1 MNLSSAS
8 FQFVVTVLGC
18 SKQTFCQVLQ
28 PMNWLTA
35 STSLHSAAIS
45 RQLRTAAASTCFQ
58 PTERADTFIHVSARQ
73 AYFN

>member
-18 SKQTFCQVLQ
+18 SMQTFCQLHQ

-35 STSLHSAAIS
+35 TTPMHRAAT
-45 RQLRTAAASTCFQ
+45 RTCFQ
-58 PTERADTFIHVSARQ
+58 PIRGGDTFMHAFTRQ
-73 AYFN
+73 ASYD